1 MTEPHRNHP
10 FRGRH
15 WAVVACFWSVIAAA
29 QTPPKGEV
37 IDRAVA
43 SIEGQVIT
51 LSQLEFEARV
61 QFINGSPKA
70 APAQAIE
77 LMAFGPLDH
86 EALSASL
93 NAVIDER
100 LATLEADKLEAYPV
114 EASEVEKAI
123 ADFRARFT
131 SDGRFGEFLSRN
143 EADLQDLGRLLERNL
158 RARRALEGKLRL
170 RVQVTSS
177 DVAEAKA
184 AMPELK
190 DVADAVV
197 KQRLVSERFQRL
209 VKQELEAARK
219 AVDVRLLG
227 PFSPKHGAQP

>member
-1 MTEPHRNHP
+1 MTETHRNQP

-15 WAVVACFWSVIAAA
+15 WALTACFWSVIAVA

-51 LSQLEFEARV
+51 LAQLELEARV
-61 QFINGSPKA
+61 QLINASPKA
-70 APAQAIE
+70 MPAQAIE
-77 LMAFGPLDH
+77 RMAFGPLDQ
-86 EALSASL
+86 EALAASL

-114 EASEVEKAI
+114 EAAEVEKAI
-123 ADFRARFT
+123 AEFRARFV
-131 SDGRFGEFLSRN
+131 SEARFRDFLARN

-158 RARRALEGKLRL
+158 RARRVLEGKLRL
-170 RVQVTSS
+170 RVTVSPE
-177 DVAEAKA
+177 DVAAAKA
-184 AMPELK
+184 STPELK

-197 KQRLVSERFQRL
+197 KQRLVNERFQKL
-209 VKQELEAARK
+209 VKQELEAMRR

-227 PFSPKHGAQP
+227 PFSPKHGATP